1 MYMSG
6 VSVST
11 LFTNERH
18 LQKKKKT
25 FGILFAFLE
34 VAKAYDSDA
43 LRNWHP
49 PKILELI
56 KLLYGDTRKKKM
68 ENSPIAA

>member
-18 LQKKKKT
+18 LQEKHLVLYLPFWRLQRLMT
-25 FGILFAFLE
+25 QLLCAIGI
-34 VAKAYDSDA
+34 
-43 LRNWHP
+43 P

-56 KLLYGDTRKKKM
+56 KLLYGDTR
-68 ENSPIAA
+68 

>member
-18 LQKKKKT
+18 LQEKHLV
-25 FGILFAFLE
+25 FYLAFLD

-43 LRNWHP
+43 LHNWHP
-49 PKILELI
+49 PK
-56 KLLYGDTRKKKM
+56 
-68 ENSPIAA
+68 

>member
-11 LFTNERH
+11 LFTNELH
-18 LQKKKKT
+18 LQEKT
-25 FGILFAFLE
+25 FSILFAFLE

-56 KLLYGDTRKKKM
+56 KLLYGDTR
-68 ENSPIAA
+68 